1 MGPTTD
7 QTRRRQRY
15 RNVRTARLIL
25 PPEPPVP
32 VDTGPAPM
40 PGFHRMTFSG
50 FTVGA
55 HIAPTS
61 SVEEA
66 HLELSHPLF
75 ELPVP
80 FEVPGY
86 RDPGGR
92 GIASFEES
100 SLAHET
106 PNPAVEGELT
116 FDLPN
121 LDDHTWD
128 DEFFPFGFP

>member
-1 MGPTTD
+1 
-7 QTRRRQRY
+7 
-15 RNVRTARLIL
+15 
-25 PPEPPVP
+25 
-32 VDTGPAPM
+32 
-40 PGFHRMTFSG
+40 MTFSG

-66 HLELSHPLF
+66 HLERPPPLF
-75 ELPVP
+75 ESPVP

-92 GIASFEES
+92 GIASLEES

-121 LDDHTWD
+121 FDDHTWD